1 MSEDLITKEEKLAGL
16 QNVCD
21 YLESVLDELRF
32 LGNDYEEEYVI
43 LDNITNFFEGEL
55 AKTSTE
61 VGDRSE
67 DEE

>member
-1 MSEDLITKEEKLAGL
+1 MSEDLITKEEKLNGL

-32 LGNDYEEEYVI
+32 LGDDYEEEFVI
-43 LDNITNFFEGEL
+43 LDNITNFFETQL

-61 VGDRSE
+61 VADVPE
-67 DEE
+67 YEE